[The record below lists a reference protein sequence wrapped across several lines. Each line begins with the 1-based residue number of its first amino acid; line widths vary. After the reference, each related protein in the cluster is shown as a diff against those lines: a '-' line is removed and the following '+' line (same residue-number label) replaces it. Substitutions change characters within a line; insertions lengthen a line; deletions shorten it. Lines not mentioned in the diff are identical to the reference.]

1 MHAELRWFVFPF
13 YSVARRNRVIAA
25 VRISVVPVPSVP
37 LVQELQKM
45 VRHKIVHTVVVA
57 ASLVAMVIGSMPRA
71 FLFADEFPPPSGI
84 GSVASPQ
91 WDLTTLTVYDSN
103 DASINVTVD
112 SAGSPV
118 ITASVD
124 QDASSGTFA
133 FSMVSDD
140 GFESLL
146 VSGEVLADG
155 SISCQTVNANLAGAT
170 SSAGGAAAWAAAD
183 SEPGFW
189 DDYWRYLWNPS
200 DMDPEL
206 EVGFYV
212 SAGVGVTAG
221 TVATGGII
229 YYGPAAALPT
239 VFGGGAAAT
248 GTAVAG
254 GGVAATSGTL
264 GIGTQAVV
272 VGELGAGTY
281 PALIVDGTVYVAR
294 FHNVAWQAANYG
306 TETKYGMA
314 IIDAAGKVIGWL

>member
-1 MHAELRWFVFPF
+1 
-13 YSVARRNRVIAA
+13 
-25 VRISVVPVPSVP
+25 
-37 LVQELQKM
+37 M
-45 VRHKIVHTVVVA
+45 VRHKIVRTLVVA
-57 ASLVAMVIGSMPRA
+57 ASLVAMVIGSMSRA
-71 FLFADEFPPPSGI
+71 FLFADEFSSPSSI
-84 GSVASPQ
+84 GLVASPQ

-103 DASINVTVD
+103 DASVNVTVD
-112 SAGSPV
+112 TAGSPV

-133 FSMVSDD
+133 FSMVADD
-140 GFESLL
+140 GFESMF

-155 SISCQTVNANLAGAT
+155 SISYQMVKANLAGAT

-221 TVATGGII
+221 TIATGGIV

-248 GTAVAG
+248 GGGLAGAG
-254 GGVAATSGTL
+254 GGAATTGGGAATAGTSGLVGGTTATTQRLAHICANARHNLTALLKLFNQNQAAALAAVENATITALANAGITSGTFEITVVIS
-264 GIGTQAVV
+264 GMSITVRGIVENGIVRIGT
-272 VGELGAGTY
+272 
-281 PALIVDGTVYVAR
+281 
-294 FHNVAWQAANYG
+294 FF
-306 TETKYGMA
+306 M
-314 IIDAAGKVIGWL
+314 

>member
-1 MHAELRWFVFPF
+1 
-13 YSVARRNRVIAA
+13 
-25 VRISVVPVPSVP
+25 
-37 LVQELQKM
+37 
-45 VRHKIVHTVVVA
+45 
-57 ASLVAMVIGSMPRA
+57 
-71 FLFADEFPPPSGI
+71 
-84 GSVASPQ
+84 
-91 WDLTTLTVYDSN
+91 
-103 DASINVTVD
+103 
-112 SAGSPV
+112 
-118 ITASVD
+118 
-124 QDASSGTFA
+124 
-133 FSMVSDD
+133 
-140 GFESLL
+140 
-146 VSGEVLADG
+146 
-155 SISCQTVNANLAGAT
+155 
-170 SSAGGAAAWAAAD
+170 
-183 SEPGFW
+183 
-189 DDYWRYLWNPS
+189 
-200 DMDPEL
+200 MDPEL

-248 GTAVAG
+248 GTAVAE